1 MTTNEE
7 HATARGVHPDD
18 ATLVSW
24 VQGLLPTES
33 SNRLETHIEAC
44 DDCARRLEMVAAKPD
59 PFLQKLR
66 GAAGLSVT
74 LPGAD
79 AAAESPADANLMFG
93 ALALQAGLINAQ
105 QLADA
110 CVLWSSRGGKPL
122 ADLLVE
128 QGWIDEA
135 ARSSVVT
142 LLAAKTGVPR
152 YRVAAETL
160 SSRDPRG
167 LALNETMSLSPLSND
182 RLRLLHLH
190 SHGGIGQVWLAQD
203 TVLGREVA
211 LKELL
216 PELRGSKRHRE
227 RFLREARVA
236 AQLSHPGT
244 APVYEYREEGGR
256 CYYTM
261 RFYSGRTLT
270 EAIQQAHADREKEDR
285 SNAFERLFPLIE
297 QFLTVCDTI
306 AYAHSK
312 GIIHRDLKGENVVL
326 GEFGEVTV
334 IDWGLA
340 KSVGDKEGSVTLHR
354 ESDETHKTIE
364 GERLGTPGFMSP
376 EQARGEQSLIDERTD
391 VYGLA
396 AVLYEIL
403 TTRPPF
409 SGETANEVMHRVE
422 TQPPVRPSALYP
434 STPEDLEAI
443 CLKGLSK
450 SKEDRYASA
459 SELSDAIRHWV
470 GDRLRKRQEFDRQA
484 RFYALSHDLF
494 NAMDHQGYIQQ
505 VNPAYAEFFGY
516 SEDDLPIGEHYSVR
530 LHPDDQ
536 ALVSR
541 RYSSA
546 QQGQSQGETLL
557 RFAGKDGVYRPARF
571 TLTTIPGDPMIYSVG
586 RPVDEE
592 SERRRLTDE
601 RSRFFSLS
609 RDLCVI
615 YDEYFRVAQINKS
628 LLDLLGADAE
638 SLIGTEGLSCVHPE
652 DLSGVRR
659 HVEAVREGES
669 VQDVVCRIITKGG
682 ETHLTSWT
690 LSRVS
695 GEKTVYAVGRT
706 LDEESERRRLTEE
719 RSRFFSLSRDMC
731 LIYDEN
737 FRIVQLNR
745 AVLDFLGVDE
755 ADMIGTEGLRR
766 VHPDD
771 IPTVQPHL
779 EAVQDGAS
787 VQDIVCRVITHN
799 GEAKLTSWTLTRVAG
814 EKTFYAVGRVLDEES
829 ERRRLH
835 AARLQ
840 FLSAS
845 PDLFVVSDEQG
856 NVTQANQAWTTRLG
870 WTPED
875 IVGEPYHCLVHRD
888 DLGKISRA
896 WRRALLRDPVVYLDF
911 RVRNKEGGYQTFTW
925 TLVYLPEEK
934 IYFAYGRETP
944 RLKTSPN

>member
-7 HATARGVHPDD
+7 IGAAKGVHPDD

-24 VQGLLPTES
+24 VQGVLPIES
-33 SNRLETHIEAC
+33 AHRLESHIESC
-44 DDCARRLEMVAAKPD
+44 DECARRLEVVVAKPD

-79 AAAESPADANLMFG
+79 SPAETPADANLMFG

-122 ADLLVE
+122 ADLMVE
-128 QGWIDEA
+128 QGWIDET
-135 ARSSVVT
+135 ARASVVT
-142 LLAAKTGVPR
+142 LLAAKTAAPR
-152 YRVAAETL
+152 HRVAAETL

-167 LALNETMSLSPLSND
+167 LALNDTMSLTPLSND

-216 PELRGSKRHRE
+216 PELRGSRRHRE

-270 EAIQQAHADREKEDR
+270 DAIQQAHADREKDDEGE
-285 SNAFERLFPLIE
+285 AFERLFPLIE

-306 AYAHSK
+306 SYAHSK
-312 GIIHRDLKGENVVL
+312 GIIHRDLKGENIVL

-340 KSVGDKEGSVTLHR
+340 KSIGEKEGSVTIHR
-354 ESDETHKTIE
+354 GSDDPHKTIE

-396 AVLYEIL
+396 AVLYEVL
-403 TTRPPF
+403 TASPPF
-409 SGETANEVMHRVE
+409 TGETANEVMHRVE
-422 TQPPVRPSALYP
+422 TQPPVRPSALHP

-450 SKEDRYASA
+450 EKEDRYASA

-470 GDRLRKRQEFDRQA
+470 TERLRKRQEFDRQA

-494 NAMDHQGYIQQ
+494 SALDHAGYIQQ
-505 VNPAYAEFFGY
+505 VNPAYAEYFGY
-516 SEDDLPIGEHYSVR
+516 GEDEHPIGEHFSLR
-530 LHPDDQ
+530 LHPDDMP
-536 ALVSR
+536 LVTR

-546 QQGQSQGETLL
+546 RQGQSQGETVL
-557 RFAGKDGVYRPARF
+557 RFAGKDGVYRAGRY
-571 TLTTIPGDPMIYSVG
+571 TLSTVPGDPMIYSVG

-609 RDLCVI
+609 RDLFVI
-615 YDEYFRVAQINKS
+615 YDEHFRVEQVNRAV
-628 LLDLLGADAE
+628 LDFLETDEATMLGA
-638 SLIGTEGLSCVHPE
+638 EGLSCVHP
-652 DLSGVRR
+652 DDKPAVQSHVDSVRDGGS
-659 HVEAVREGES
+659 A
-669 VQDVVCRIITKGG
+669 QDIVCRVITKKGK
-682 ETHLTSWT
+682 THLTNWT
-690 LSRVS
+690 LSRVP
-695 GEKTVYAVGRT
+695 GEQTLYAVGRA
-706 LDEESERRRLTEE
+706 LDEESERRRVQAA
-719 RSRFFSLSRDMC
+719 RARFFTLSPN
-731 LIYDEN
+731 LFVISDE
-737 FRIVQLNR
+737 QGR
-745 AVLDFLGVDE
+745 ASEVNPAWKDRLGWEPEEVVGQPFQDF
-755 ADMIGTEGLRR
+755 

-771 IPTVQPHL
+771 I
-779 EAVQDGAS
+779 
-787 VQDIVCRVITHN
+787 
-799 GEAKLTSWTLTRVAG
+799 AKATR
-814 EKTFYAVGRVLDEES
+814 
-829 ERRRLH
+829 
-835 AARLQ
+835 AA
-840 FLSAS
+840 
-845 PDLFVVSDEQG
+845 
-856 NVTQANQAWTTRLG
+856 
-870 WTPED
+870 
-875 IVGEPYHCLVHRD
+875 
-888 DLGKISRA
+888 
-896 WRRALLRDPVVYLDF
+896 RRALVRAPVVDLEVRMRCKDGSHKMF
-911 RVRNKEGGYQTFTW
+911 SWMLTHALGERVNYG
-925 TLVYLPEEK
+925 
-934 IYFAYGRETP
+934 IGREVSRGIAP
-944 RLKTSPN
+944 SD

>member
-7 HATARGVHPDD
+7 IGAAKGVHPDD

-24 VQGLLPTES
+24 VQGVLPIES
-33 SNRLETHIEAC
+33 AHRLESHIESC
-44 DDCARRLEMVAAKPD
+44 DECARRLEAVAAKPD

-79 AAAESPADANLMFG
+79 SPAETPADANLMFG

-110 CVLWSSRGGKPL
+110 CVLWSSRGGKRL

-128 QGWIDEA
+128 QGWIDET
-135 ARSSVVT
+135 ARASVVT
-142 LLAAKTGVPR
+142 LLAAKAAAPR
-152 YRVAAETL
+152 HRVAAETL

-167 LALNETMSLSPLSND
+167 LALSETMSLTPLSND

-216 PELRGSKRHRE
+216 PELRGSQRHRE

-270 EAIQQAHADREKEDR
+270 EAIQQAHADREKDDEGE
-285 SNAFERLFPLIE
+285 AFERLFPLIE

-306 AYAHSK
+306 SYAHSK
-312 GIIHRDLKGENVVL
+312 GIIHRDLKGENIVL

-340 KSVGDKEGSVTLHR
+340 KSIGEKEGSVTLHR
-354 ESDETHKTIE
+354 ESDEPHKTIE

-403 TTRPPF
+403 TSRPPF
-409 SGETANEVMHRVE
+409 TGDTANEVMHRVE
-422 TQPPVRPSALYP
+422 TQPPVRPSALHP

-450 SKEDRYASA
+450 KKEDRYASA
-459 SELSDAIRHWV
+459 SELSEAIRHWV
-470 GDRLRKRQEFDRQA
+470 TERLRKREEFDRQA
-484 RFYALSHDLF
+484 RFYALSHDIF
-494 NAMDHQGYIQQ
+494 SAMDHAGYIQQ
-505 VNPAYAEFFGY
+505 VNPAYANYFGY
-516 SEDDLPIGEHYSVR
+516 GENDLPIGEHFSVR

-536 ALVSR
+536 ALVAR

-546 QQGQSQGETLL
+546 QQGHSQGETVL
-557 RFAGKDGVYRPARF
+557 RFAGKDGVYCPARF

-592 SERRRLTDE
+592 SERRRLTKE

-615 YDEYFRVAQINKS
+615 YDEHFRVEQVNQALLDFLGSDEES
-628 LLDLLGADAE
+628 LL
-638 SLIGTEGLSCVHPE
+638 GTEGLSCVHP
-652 DLSGVRR
+652 DDVPTVRR
-659 HVEAVREGES
+659 HVEAVRDGES
-669 VQDVVCRIITKGG
+669 VQDIVCRVVTKRGD
-682 ETHLTSWT
+682 TQLTSWT

-695 GEKTVYAVGRT
+695 GEKTVYAVGRA
-706 LDEESERRRLTEE
+706 LDEESERRRLQAS
-719 RSRFFSLSRDMC
+719 RSRFFSLSPN
-731 LIYDEN
+731 LFVISDERGYAAQVN
-737 FRIVQLNR
+737 PAWTTL
-745 AVLDFLGVDE
+745 LGWAPDDVV
-755 ADMIGTEGLRR
+755 GKPFYSF

-771 IPTVQPHL
+771 
-779 EAVQDGAS
+779 
-787 VQDIVCRVITHN
+787 
-799 GEAKLTSWTLTRVAG
+799 VA
-814 EKTFYAVGRVLDEES
+814 R
-829 ERRRLH
+829 
-835 AARLQ
+835 
-840 FLSAS
+840 
-845 PDLFVVSDEQG
+845 
-856 NVTQANQAWTTRLG
+856 
-870 WTPED
+870 
-875 IVGEPYHCLVHRD
+875 
-888 DLGKISRA
+888 ISRA
-896 WRRALLRDPVVYLDF
+896 GRRALLREPVVDLG
-911 RVRNKEGGYQTFTW
+911 VRMRCKDGAYKPFDW
-925 TLVYLPEEK
+925 TLTHVPGEK
-934 IYFAYGRETP
+934 INYAIGREVSQAAA
-944 RLKTSPN
+944 SPE

>member
-7 HATARGVHPDD
+7 PGVARGVHPDD

-24 VQGLLPTES
+24 VQGVLPVEAA
-33 SNRLETHIEAC
+33 NRLESHIEAC
-44 DDCARRLEMVAAKPD
+44 DECARRLEEVTAKPD

-79 AAAESPADANLMFG
+79 GPEETLADANLMFG
-93 ALALQAGLINAQ
+93 ALALQAGLVTAQ

-122 ADLLVE
+122 ADLMVE

-135 ARSSVVT
+135 ARNSVKT
-142 LLAAKTGVPR
+142 LLAAKAAPR
-152 YRVAAETL
+152 HRVAAETI
-160 SSRDPRG
+160 SSRDPHG
-167 LALNETMSLSPLSND
+167 LDLNEAMSLTPLSND

-270 EAIQQAHADREKEDR
+270 EAIQQAHAEREKHDEAE
-285 SNAFERLFPLIE
+285 AFERLFPLIE

-340 KSVGDKEGSVTLHR
+340 KSIDDKEGSVALHR
-354 ESDETHKTIE
+354 ESTEPHKTIE

-391 VYGLA
+391 VYGLS

-403 TTRPPF
+403 TSRPPF
-409 SGETANEVMHRVE
+409 TGETANEVMHRVE
-422 TQPPVRPSALYP
+422 TQPPVRPSALHP
-434 STPEDLEAI
+434 STPDELETI

-450 SKEDRYASA
+450 QKEDRYETASD
-459 SELSDAIRHWV
+459 LSNAIRHWV
-470 GDRLRKRQEFDRQA
+470 TERLRRRQEFDRQA

-505 VNPAYAEFFGY
+505 VNPAYAKFFGY
-516 SEDDLPIGEHYSVR
+516 SDDDLPIGEHYSLR
-530 LHPDDQ
+530 LHPDDRP
-536 ALVSR
+536 LVAQ
-541 RYSSA
+541 RYGSA
-546 QQGQSQGETLL
+546 QRGESQGEAVL
-557 RFAGKDGVYRPARF
+557 RFAGKDGVYRAARF
-571 TLTTIPGDPMIYSVG
+571 TLSTIPGDPMIYSVG

-609 RDLCVI
+609 HDLCVI
-615 YDEYFRVAQINKS
+615 YDEHFRIEQLNQA
-628 LLDLLGADAE
+628 LLDFLETDEDTMLGA
-638 SLIGTEGLSCVHPE
+638 EGLGCVHPE
-652 DLSGVRR
+652 DKPAVQR
-659 HVEAVREGES
+659 HVDSVR
-669 VQDVVCRIITKGG
+669 DGG
-682 ETHLTSWT
+682 S
-690 LSRVS
+690 
-695 GEKTVYAVGRT
+695 A
-706 LDEESERRRLTEE
+706 
-719 RSRFFSLSRDMC
+719 
-731 LIYDEN
+731 
-737 FRIVQLNR
+737 
-745 AVLDFLGVDE
+745 
-755 ADMIGTEGLRR
+755 
-766 VHPDD
+766 
-771 IPTVQPHL
+771 
-779 EAVQDGAS
+779 
-787 VQDIVCRVITHN
+787 QDIVCRVITKRGKTH
-799 GEAKLTSWTLTRVAG
+799 LTNWTLSRVPG
-814 EKTFYAVGRVLDEES
+814 EQTLYALGRPLDEQS
-829 ERRRLH
+829 ERRRAH
-835 AARLQ
+835 SARAR
-840 FLSAS
+840 FFTLS
-845 PDLFVVSDEQG
+845 PNLFVISDERGRAAQV
-856 NVTQANQAWTTRLG
+856 NPAWKERLG
-870 WTPED
+870 WEAEEIIGQPFHNFVHPDD
-875 IVGEPYHCLVHRD
+875 IPTAT
-888 DLGKISRA
+888 RA
-896 WRRALLRDPVVYLDF
+896 ARRALVREPVVDLD
-911 RVRNKEGGYQTFTW
+911 VRMRCKDGAYKTFTW
-925 TLVYLPEEK
+925 MLTHAPGERANYG
-934 IYFAYGRETP
+934 IGREVVTA
-944 RLKTSPN
+944 SPPQSMA

>member
-7 HATARGVHPDD
+7 IGAAKGVHPDD

-24 VQGLLPTES
+24 VQGVLPIES
-33 SNRLETHIEAC
+33 AHRLESHIESC
-44 DDCARRLEMVAAKPD
+44 DECARRLEAVAAKPD

-79 AAAESPADANLMFG
+79 SPAETPADANLMFG

-128 QGWIDEA
+128 QGWIDET
-135 ARSSVVT
+135 ARASVMT
-142 LLAAKTGVPR
+142 LLAAKTAAPR
-152 YRVAAETL
+152 HRAAAETL

-167 LALNETMSLSPLSND
+167 LALNETMSLTPLSND

-216 PELRGSKRHRE
+216 PELRGSQRHRE

-270 EAIQQAHADREKEDR
+270 EAIQQAHADREKDDECE
-285 SNAFERLFPLIE
+285 AFERLFPLIE

-340 KSVGDKEGSVTLHR
+340 KSIGEKEGSVTLHR
-354 ESDETHKTIE
+354 ESDEPHKTIE

-396 AVLYEIL
+396 AVLYEVL
-403 TTRPPF
+403 TARPPF

-422 TQPPVRPSALYP
+422 TQPPVRPSALHP

-450 SKEDRYASA
+450 KKEDRYASA
-459 SELSDAIRHWV
+459 SELSDAIREWV
-470 GDRLRKRQEFDRQA
+470 AERLRRRQEFDRQA
-484 RFYALSHDLF
+484 RFYALSHDIF
-494 NAMDHQGYIQQ
+494 SAMDHAGYIQQ
-505 VNPAYAEFFGY
+505 VNPAYAKFFGY
-516 SEDDLPIGEHYSVR
+516 EEDALPIGEHFSVR
-530 LHPDDQ
+530 LHPDDM

-546 QQGQSQGETLL
+546 QQGQSQGETVL
-557 RFAGKDGVYRPARF
+557 RFAGKDGVFRAARF

-615 YDEYFRVAQINKS
+615 YDEHFRVAQVNKS
-628 LLDLLGADAE
+628 LLEFLGADEA
-638 SLIGTEGLSCVHPE
+638 SLLGIEGLSCVHP
-652 DLSGVRR
+652 DDVPAVRR
-659 HVEAVREGES
+659 HVEAVRDGES
-669 VQDVVCRIITKGG
+669 VQDIVCRVITKRGD
-682 ETHLTSWT
+682 TQLTSWT

-695 GEKTVYAVGRT
+695 GEKTVYAVGRA
-706 LDEESERRRLTEE
+706 LDEESERRRL
-719 RSRFFSLSRDMC
+719 
-731 LIYDEN
+731 
-737 FRIVQLNR
+737 Q
-745 AVLDFLGVDE
+745 
-755 ADMIGTEGLRR
+755 
-766 VHPDD
+766 
-771 IPTVQPHL
+771 
-779 EAVQDGAS
+779 
-787 VQDIVCRVITHN
+787 
-799 GEAKLTSWTLTRVAG
+799 
-814 EKTFYAVGRVLDEES
+814 
-829 ERRRLH
+829 
-835 AARLQ
+835 AARVQ

-845 PDLFVVSDEQG
+845 SDLFVVADNRG
-856 NVTQANQAWTTRLG
+856 NAAQANQAWTKLLG
-870 WTPED
+870 WAPEEV
-875 IVGEPYHCLVHRD
+875 VGKHYRNFVHPD
-888 DLGKISRA
+888 DVSKISRA
-896 WRRALLRDPVVYLDF
+896 WRRALLRDPVVYLD
-911 RVRNKEGGYQTFTW
+911 VRIRSNENDYKTFTW
-925 TLVYLPEEK
+925 SLAHLPGENMN
-934 IYFAYGRETP
+934 FAYGRE
-944 RLKTSPN
+944 KSSPSSIAN